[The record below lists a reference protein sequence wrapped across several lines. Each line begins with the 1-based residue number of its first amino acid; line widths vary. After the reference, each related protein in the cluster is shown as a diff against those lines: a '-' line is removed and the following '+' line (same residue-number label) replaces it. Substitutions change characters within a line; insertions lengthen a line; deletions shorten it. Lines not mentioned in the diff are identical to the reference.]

1 MKHCFVKGGGSIAS
15 ALLHRAGPIGPNAP
29 AHLSVNGERL
39 GLGGRAPKLCARA
52 AAAGHARD
60 SETPRGNTMIKV
72 GDRLPD
78 TTFMTMGADG
88 APKPMKTNEVFA
100 GKKVALFAVPG
111 AYTPTCHKQH
121 MAGFVQNYDE
131 LKKKKFDMVACT
143 AVNDVFVLTNWAK
156 DSKADGKIT
165 MLADGSAEF
174 AKKVGLDI
182 DLTARGLGVR
192 SKRYSMIVEDGVVK
206 SLNVEDAPPNHD
218 KSSAA
223 TMCAMA

>member
-1 MKHCFVKGGGSIAS
+1 
-15 ALLHRAGPIGPNAP
+15 
-29 AHLSVNGERL
+29 
-39 GLGGRAPKLCARA
+39 
-52 AAAGHARD
+52 
-60 SETPRGNTMIKV
+60 MIKV

-78 TTFMTMGADG
+78 STFMTMGADG
-88 APKPMKTNEVFA
+88 APKPMKTNEVFG

-121 MAGFVQNYDE
+121 MVGFVQNYEE
-131 LKKKKFDMVACT
+131 LKKKKFDVVACT

-156 DSKADGKIT
+156 DSKADGKIV

-174 AKKVGLDI
+174 AKKIGLDI
-182 DLTARGLGVR
+182 DLSARGLGVR

-206 SLNVEDAPPNHD
+206 SLNLEDAPPNHD

-223 TMCAMA
+223 NLCAMALS

>member
-1 MKHCFVKGGGSIAS
+1 M
-15 ALLHRAGPIGPNAP
+15 
-29 AHLSVNGERL
+29 
-39 GLGGRAPKLCARA
+39 
-52 AAAGHARD
+52 
-60 SETPRGNTMIKV
+60 TIKV

-88 APKPMKTNEVFA
+88 APKPAKTSEVFG

-121 MAGFVQNYDE
+121 MAGFVERYDE
-131 LKKKKFDMVACT
+131 LKKKGFDAIVCT
-143 AVNDVFVLTNWAK
+143 AVNDIFVLTHWAK
-156 DSKADGKIT
+156 DSKADGKIL

-174 AKKVGLDI
+174 AKKVGLEI
-182 DLTARGLGVR
+182 DLVARGLGTR

-206 SLNVEDAPPNHD
+206 ALNLEDAPPNHD

-223 TMCAMA
+223 SLCKMA